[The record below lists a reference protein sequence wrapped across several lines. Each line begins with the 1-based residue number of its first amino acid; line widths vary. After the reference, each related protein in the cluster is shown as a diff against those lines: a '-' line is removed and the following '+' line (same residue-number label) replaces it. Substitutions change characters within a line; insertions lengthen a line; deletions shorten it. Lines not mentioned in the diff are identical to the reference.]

1 MCARPLLRASRRC
14 IQARTYATGTSTTP
28 PMLLK
33 IRKDMK
39 TAMQQKDTNRL
50 SVLRS
55 LLSQSLNASKTSSP
69 INTDMQ
75 VLALLRRSVSAG
87 KAASAE
93 FSAAGRQ
100 DLADKEEL
108 QIKVLEEYAGG
119 VEVLGEEEVRRAVQD
134 VLEEFRGVE
143 KEIKVGDVLKRV
155 FAPEV
160 LGDKPVEK
168 GDVARIVKELLN

>member
-1 MCARPLLRASRRC
+1 
-14 IQARTYATGTSTTP
+14 
-28 PMLLK
+28 
-33 IRKDMK
+33 
-39 TAMQQKDTNRL
+39 MQQKDTNRL